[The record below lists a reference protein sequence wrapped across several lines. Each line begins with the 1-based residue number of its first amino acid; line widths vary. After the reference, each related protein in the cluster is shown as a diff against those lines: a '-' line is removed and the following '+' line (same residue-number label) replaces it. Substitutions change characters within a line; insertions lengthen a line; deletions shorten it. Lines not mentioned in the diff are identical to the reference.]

1 MSLFLSL
8 YGEQISQAEGWNDLV
23 KFLQE
28 LCGLARH
35 LQPTTR
41 AELLG
46 QLVSLG
52 LFEVCDLC
60 RPPACTP

>member
-1 MSLFLSL
+1 M
-8 YGEQISQAEGWNDLV
+8 V

-35 LQPTTR
+35 LQPNGR

-46 QLVSLG
+46 QLVNLG
-52 LFEVCDLC
+52 LFEVQS
-60 RPPACTP
+60 